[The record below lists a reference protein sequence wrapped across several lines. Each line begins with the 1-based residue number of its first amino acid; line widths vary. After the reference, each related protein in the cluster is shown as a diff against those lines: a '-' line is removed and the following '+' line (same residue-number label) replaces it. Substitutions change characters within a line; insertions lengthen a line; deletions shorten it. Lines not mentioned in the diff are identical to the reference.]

1 MSRDN
6 TSQVQFWIEGPS
18 EIENTER
25 NTGKTAQ
32 FLSYNVLFGLSVLG
46 GYLALDH
53 LYLRSPLTFLAKIV
67 VNIYC
72 FGVWWLYDAFNVIF
86 NRDVVR
92 VYGLGVPGVGPKGI
106 GAGVLANDTPSSIHM
121 NFFIYAIALIFGGI
135 IGLDSFLV
143 GDKRSG
149 IIRLVSVITILFMP
163 VALLWWG
170 YNIIRFFFSTENVI
184 NENSNYFGSPF
195 TSLISRYASK
205 FSVIGLV
212 TNPVGTMQ
220 YIVNRIVGE
229 PIITAVSGLKDSI
242 NTAVGVVDKTVTTAV
257 GVVDKTATIAGEA
270 IQLGR
275 ESLDKASEI
284 TDTLAAASQLTPGA
298 SLYSEASKLKGST
311 STSHG
316 GGNFTEKKLIENM
329 SEGDSSLNL
338 LPYTLLGTIGFIA
351 LSGFIAT
358 IYRSKDVRSTKQS
371 REKDDSPPQPGVL

>member
-18 EIENTER
+18 SIENIER

-32 FLSYNVLFGLSVLG
+32 FLSYNVFLGLSILG

-53 LYLRSPLTFLAKIV
+53 LYLRSPLTFLAKLIV
-67 VNIYC
+67 NVLC
-72 FGVWWLYDAFNVIF
+72 FGVWWLYDALNVIF

-92 VYGLGVPGVGPKGI
+92 VYGLGVPGLGPKGI
-106 GAGVLANDTPSSIHM
+106 GAGVLANDTASSIHM
-121 NFFIYAIALIFGGI
+121 NFFIYAIALLFGGI

-149 IIRLVSVITILFMP
+149 IIRLVSVITVIFMP
-163 VALLWWG
+163 IALLWWG
-170 YNIIRFFFSTENVI
+170 YNIIRFFISTESVV
-184 NENSNYFGSPF
+184 NEHSEYFGSPF
-195 TSLISRYASK
+195 TSLASRYAGK
-205 FSVIGLV
+205 FSLIGLLL
-212 TNPVGTMQ
+212 NPVGTLQ
-220 YIVNRIVGE
+220 YVVNKIVGE
-229 PIITAVSGLKDSI
+229 PIIASVDGVRASI
-242 NTAVGVVDKTVTTAV
+242 NAAVGVVDKTVDTASQ
-257 GVVDKTATIAGEA
+257 A

-275 ESLDKASEI
+275 TSLEKVGEI
-284 TDTLAAASQLTPGA
+284 TDTLAAAGQISPGV

-311 STSHG
+311 STPQT

-338 LPYTLLGTIGFIA
+338 LPYTLLGTICFIA